1 MMRLYILRRSAM
13 PAIYVISDRGKLS
26 RTDEHILFT
35 GIDGSCTT
43 LFPFKMEQLVL
54 MGNVSISG
62 DALRLLTQYRI
73 PVTLLS
79 KNGKFNSR
87 LVYGESRNV
96 FLRQKQYMLAADE
109 GASLKIAKQIVTGKI
124 RNQIAFMQRIKRNA
138 DCDRDAV
145 EDAVGKVKRG
155 LYIAQNCGNKNS
167 LRGTE
172 GISSRE
178 YFSVFKQNII
188 PGWAVFDKRSR
199 NPPKSNVN
207 AVLSFLYTLLAYR
220 VESAIEASGLDCMVG
235 NLHELS
241 YSSQALV
248 FDLME
253 EFRSPVA
260 DAVCCSLFNLKQ
272 LAPEDFEESAAED
285 TGESGILLTYEGL
298 KKVISAFEE
307 KLETCV
313 TVSDEEGRK
322 TYQQLIFFQV
332 DQYKRVVSGEQAEY
346 HSYSYK

>member
-145 EDAVGKVKRG
+145 EDAVGKVKR
-155 LYIAQNCGNKNS
+155 
-167 LRGTE
+167 
-172 GISSRE
+172 
-178 YFSVFKQNII
+178 
-188 PGWAVFDKRSR
+188 
-199 NPPKSNVN
+199 
-207 AVLSFLYTLLAYR
+207 
-220 VESAIEASGLDCMVG
+220 
-235 NLHELS
+235 
-241 YSSQALV
+241 
-248 FDLME
+248 
-253 EFRSPVA
+253 
-260 DAVCCSLFNLKQ
+260 
-272 LAPEDFEESAAED
+272 
-285 TGESGILLTYEGL
+285 
-298 KKVISAFEE
+298 
-307 KLETCV
+307 
-313 TVSDEEGRK
+313 
-322 TYQQLIFFQV
+322 
-332 DQYKRVVSGEQAEY
+332 
-346 HSYSYK
+346 